1 MDQDKDFKTMTN
13 EINSFSFKQLAIF
26 CAFAFFPFA
35 LAIYLIYLIYQTCK
49 NYLSIKFSFKEML
62 ANKFVNP
69 LMNSSNDDE
78 YYKSPKEQEDLLEYD
93 TYIYDKINQNIKNI
107 VSDPDTVSYNKN
119 QTLIWNT
126 IYDKD
131 PIDIIDRNALLK
143 ENDNW

>member
-26 CAFAFFPFA
+26 CAFAFFQFA